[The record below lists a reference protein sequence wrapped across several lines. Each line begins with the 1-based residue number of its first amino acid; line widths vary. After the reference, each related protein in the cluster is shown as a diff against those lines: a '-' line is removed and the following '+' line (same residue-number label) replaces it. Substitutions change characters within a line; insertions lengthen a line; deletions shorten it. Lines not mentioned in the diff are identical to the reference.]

1 MKLSSSTKSIIHLG
15 FSFGFCAVLLLD
27 TVQAEI
33 WPGWRG
39 PRGDGTSQEQNVPTQ
54 WDATSGDGVAWKV
67 AIPGRG
73 HSSPIVWDDRI
84 FVVSCLEE
92 DNERVLV
99 CMDRKD
105 GRLLWQKTVLKSMLE
120 SKHQLNSF
128 ASGTPVTDGKSVY
141 VTFLETDGTEVPAKN
156 VSKPKNITAGVMVV
170 AAYDMEGQQQWIA
183 RPSHFSST
191 HGYCSSP
198 VIFKD
203 LLIVNGD
210 HDGDSSILALD
221 RKTGDLVWKFPRVEQ
236 TRSYCTPIIR
246 DVAGKTQMVL
256 SGSKQVVSLDPNT
269 GKQHWMV
276 QGPTEQFVA
285 SMVFD
290 GEKFYLSAGFPDH
303 YVMAIRPDGQ
313 GDVTKSHVAWNITDA
328 KCYVPSPVL
337 VNDKLFVADDRGTV
351 NCFATQ
357 NGKQIWKDRLGGH
370 YSASLVTANGLVYCT
385 ADDGTVRV
393 IKPDETLNIISTN
406 PLGENSFASPAISKG
421 QIFIR
426 GENHLFAIGK
436 TEAPSKGKLSEKP
449 ADLLGSKPQVLA
461 AFNSRTE
468 VIDDFEQRLDIFPT
482 VFWEPLDTTSLR
494 KLIRETP
501 LVKDKRILEIGTGS
515 GLVSLCCAFRGAAS
529 VVATDV
535 NQNAVECARA
545 NSDRLRL
552 AEKIEVRLVDT
563 QNAKAFVVV
572 RADEQFD
579 LIISNPPWEEGKP
592 KSIDQYALYDPKFE
606 LMKSLLVDARKHL
619 TSDGEIYLAYGCRT
633 AIVLLEKTAGEL
645 GFDFEVLDDRK
656 LSDLTEVFLP
666 GMLLKLKPKPTK

>member
-1 MKLSSSTKSIIHLG
+1 MKLNNSVRSHRNVIFVVAFAGCQIAIA
-15 FSFGFCAVLLLD
+15 FSGTAN
-27 TVQAEI
+27 AEN

-39 PRGDGTSQEQNVPTQ
+39 PRGDGTSLEKDVPTQ
-54 WDATSGDGVAWKV
+54 WNATTGEGVAWKV

-73 HSSPIVWDDRI
+73 HSSPIVWEDRI
-84 FVVSCLEE
+84 FVASCIEE
-92 DNERVLV
+92 NSERILV
-99 CMDRKD
+99 CYNRKD
-105 GRLLWQKTVLKSMLE
+105 GSLLWQKTVLKSMLE

-128 ASGTPVTDGKSVY
+128 ASGTPITDGKTVY

-156 VSKPKNITAGVMVV
+156 VSKPKNITAGTMVV
-170 AAYDMEGQQQWIA
+170 AAYDMDGEQRWIT
-183 RPSHFSST
+183 RPSPFSST

-198 VIFKD
+198 VIHKE

-210 HDGDSSILALD
+210 HDGDSNILALN
-221 RKTGDLVWKFPRVEQ
+221 RKTGNLVWKFPRSEQ

-351 NCFATQ
+351 NCFETKDGQ
-357 NGKQIWKDRLGGH
+357 QLWKDRLGGH

-385 ADDGTVRV
+385 ADDGDVRI
-393 IKPDETLNIISTN
+393 IKPDDTLNIVSTN
-406 PLGENSFASPAISKG
+406 PLGEFTFASPAISQG

-426 GENHLFAIGK
+426 GERHLFAIGK
-436 TEAPSKGKLSEKP
+436 HKETPRSRLT
-449 ADLLGSKPQVLA
+449 
-461 AFNSRTE
+461 AFDDRTE
-468 VIDDFEQRLDIFPT
+468 TIEDFDQRLAIFPT

-501 LVKDKRILEIGTGS
+501 LVQSKNILEIGTGS
-515 GLVSLCCAFRGAAS
+515 GLVSLCCAYRGAAS

-545 NSDRLRL
+545 NADRLKL
-552 AEKIEVRLVDT
+552 TGKIDVRLVDT
-563 QNAKAFVVV
+563 KNAKAFVVI
-572 RADEQFD
+572 RPDEKFD

-592 KSIDQYALYDPKFE
+592 KSIDQYALYDPEFE
-606 LMKSLLVDARKHL
+606 LMKSLLADARKHL
-619 TSDGEIYLAYGCRT
+619 NTDGEMYLAYGCKT
-633 AIVLLEKTAGEL
+633 AILLLEKTAGEF

-656 LSDLTEVFLP
+656 LTNLTEVFLP
-666 GMLLKLKPKPTK
+666 GMLLKLKPKALK